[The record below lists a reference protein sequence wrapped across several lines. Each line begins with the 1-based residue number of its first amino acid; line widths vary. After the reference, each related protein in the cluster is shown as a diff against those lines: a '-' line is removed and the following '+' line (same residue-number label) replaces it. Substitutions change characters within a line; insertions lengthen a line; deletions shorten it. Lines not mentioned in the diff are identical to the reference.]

1 MAVVGDVA
9 ETLVMSGQDFQHPF
23 FFQLLQSRPETLQV
37 VSAVVIGQGQEVQ
50 QPGRIVELGNTL
62 HVDTSR
68 RLPAKQKFQKGPE
81 VLPNLFQGPE
91 GQHPGVGPQ
100 RPNEQNEYIRN
111 DFCQTCWKNS
121 HVHEEISHW
130 KTLFH
135 IPSPQEERIK
145 KESAESLLRKLLEK
159 EEETLSG
166 VLFILAVMLERK
178 KLFIER
184 DIQQDPS
191 GQKRIIYEHRK
202 TREIFIIP
210 DPLLR
215 LDQLEEVQIQVAQ
228 LLDSNPK
235 KTSTP

>member
-1 MAVVGDVA
+1 MA
-9 ETLVMSGQDFQHPF
+9 SQKIHPWHI
-23 FFQLLQSRPETLQV
+23 QKC
-37 VSAVVIGQGQEVQ
+37 
-50 QPGRIVELGNTL
+50 
-62 HVDTSR
+62 
-68 RLPAKQKFQKGPE
+68 AKKCTQCQT
-81 VLPNLFQGPE
+81 LFQDR
-91 GQHPGVGPQ
+91 QLVFSTLL
-100 RPNEQNEYIRN
+100 PNEQNEYIRN
-111 DFCQTCWKNS
+111 DSCQTCWKNS
-121 HVHEEISHW
+121 LNHEEISHW

-191 GQKRIIYEHRK
+191 GQKRRIYEHRK
-202 TREIFIIP
+202 TSEIFIIP